1 MKNPNLENRGACRI
15 LIEAIQLGLTTKGGN
30 MDIAV
35 LIKYV
40 PDSTAKITVNGD
52 RVNEG
57 GVSKWSISPFDE
69 YALEAALGMK
79 ESSGASVTAIT
90 CGPSRSEKGL
100 RDAAAVGA
108 DSLVHVSVDDLTSL
122 DSTKTQALLA
132 AAVQSTGASI
142 VFCGKQAA
150 DTNAGS
156 TGPGIAELMGAACVT
171 GVTEVGTEGP
181 GLSALRST
189 SGGAERVTLSAP
201 CVLTFDKTETELR
214 RPNVK
219 GIMMAKKKAIDSQ
232 DAASLGVDASG
243 STANI
248 ASHSPPAEKAPGQMF
263 EGASTVDDVVQK
275 LRNEAK
281 VI

>member
-1 MKNPNLENRGACRI
+1 MPNLDRGHPI
-15 LIEAIQLGLTTKGGN
+15 GKDYPGVK

-40 PDSTAKITVNGD
+40 PDSTAKITVSGD
-52 RVNEG
+52 RVNESA
-57 GVSKWSISPFDE
+57 VSKWSISPFDE
-69 YALEAALGMK
+69 YALEAALSIK
-79 ESSGASVTAIT
+79 ESAGASVTAIT

-108 DSLVHVSVDDLTSL
+108 DALVHVAIDDLTSL
-122 DSTKTQALLA
+122 DSTKMQALLA
-132 AAVQSTGASI
+132 AAVQNTGASI

-156 TGPGIAELMGAACVT
+156 TGPGVAELMGAACIT
-171 GVTEVGTEGP
+171 GVTEVGADDS
-181 GLSALRST
+181 GLSALRTT
-189 SGGAERVTLSAP
+189 SGGAERVPLSAP
-201 CVLTFDKTETELR
+201 CVLTFDKTDSELR

-219 GIMMAKKKAIDSQ
+219 GIMMAKKKAIGSH
-232 DAASLGVDASG
+232 DAASLGVDVSG

-248 ASHSPPAEKAPGQMF
+248 ASHAPPAEKAPGQMF
-263 EGASTVDDVVQK
+263 EGASNVDDVVQK

-281 VI
+281 VL

>member
-1 MKNPNLENRGACRI
+1 
-15 LIEAIQLGLTTKGGN
+15 

-40 PDSTAKITVNGD
+40 PDSTAKITVSGD
-52 RVNEG
+52 RVNESA
-57 GVSKWSISPFDE
+57 VSKWSISPFDE

-79 ESSGASVTAIT
+79 ESAGASVTAIT
-90 CGPSRSEKGL
+90 CGPTRSEKGL

-132 AAVQSTGASI
+132 AAVQTTGASI

-156 TGPGIAELMGAACVT
+156 TGPGVAELMEAACVT
-171 GVTEVGTEGP
+171 GVTEVEADGS

-219 GIMMAKKKAIDSQ
+219 GIMMAKKKAIEPH
-232 DAASLGVDASG
+232 DAASLGIDASG
-243 STANI
+243 SAANI
-248 ASHSPPAEKAPGQMF
+248 ASHSPPAQKAPGQMF
-263 EGASTVDDVVQK
+263 EGASTVGDVVQK

-281 VI
+281 VL

>member
-1 MKNPNLENRGACRI
+1 MPNLDRGHSI
-15 LIEAIQLGLTTKGGN
+15 GKDYPGVE

-40 PDSTAKITVNGD
+40 PDSTAKITVSGD
-52 RVNEG
+52 RVNESA
-57 GVSKWSISPFDE
+57 VSKWSISPFDE
-69 YALEAALGMK
+69 YALEAALSMK
-79 ESSGASVTAIT
+79 ESAGASVTAIT

-108 DSLVHVSVDDLTSL
+108 DALVHVAVDDLTSL
-122 DSTKTQALLA
+122 DSTKMQALLA
-132 AAVQSTGASI
+132 AAVQNTGASI

-156 TGPGIAELMGAACVT
+156 TGPGVAELMGAACIT
-171 GVTEVGTEGP
+171 GVTEVGADDS
-181 GLSALRST
+181 GLSALRTT

-201 CVLTFDKTETELR
+201 CVLTFDKTESELR

-219 GIMMAKKKAIDSQ
+219 RIMIAKKKAIDSH
-232 DAASLGVDASG
+232 DAASLGVDVSG

-248 ASHSPPAEKAPGQMF
+248 ASHAPPAEKAPGQMF
-263 EGASTVDDVVQK
+263 EGASNVDDVVQK